1 MMKELDLERLTTE
14 EKEKLRVL
22 LDKLINPQ
30 THGLVR
36 KREVW
41 LPEIGETY
49 WTICADS
56 SATNGVKWCT
66 YEGDTIDRM
75 RYLAGLI
82 FKTKEEAEFAL
93 EKMKVKRELDQ
104 YAYEYND
111 LEKEAWTP
119 GNYHY
124 LLTYSYLTHDLT
136 ITEYGMERE
145 ESVTYFTS
153 EEVAKGAIEKVG
165 KEKIIRY
172 LFGIEQEEN
181 INK

>member
-1 MMKELDLERLTTE
+1 MMNELDLERLTTE

-41 LPEIGETY
+41 PPEIGKTY

-56 SATNGVKWCT
+56 PTMDGVKCCT
-66 YEGDTIDRM
+66 YKGDIIDCM

-82 FKTKEEAEFAL
+82 FKTKEEAIFAL
-93 EKMKVKRELDQ
+93 EKMKVKRKLDE
-104 YAYEYND
+104 YAYKYND
-111 LEKEAWTP
+111 PEKEAWTP

-145 ESVTYFTS
+145 ESATYFTS

-165 KEKIIRY
+165 KKKIIRY
-172 LFGIEQEEN
+172 LFGIEQEEK